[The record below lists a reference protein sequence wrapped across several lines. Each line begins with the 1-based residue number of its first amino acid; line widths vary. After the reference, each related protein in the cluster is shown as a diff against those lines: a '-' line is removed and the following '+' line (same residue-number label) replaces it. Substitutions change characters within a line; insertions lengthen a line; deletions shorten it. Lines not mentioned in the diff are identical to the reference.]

1 MTGIPREERIL
12 NLLAALLASRLPVPF
27 ADIRRKIAGYD
38 DDASVEAIE
47 KRFDRDK
54 ADLRKLGVP
63 LEYVTEDD
71 FGRSGYLIPR
81 DRFFLQEI
89 RFTVEEG
96 IALAAIER
104 AAEATEGDPF
114 LASLR
119 SALAK
124 ITVDSPLSE
133 ASRESIAE
141 QRLFDPHVSAG
152 EPGPLSDLAGALA
165 ARRPIRFTYYTLGS
179 GETALRTVEPY
190 GVGYYGGNWYLVG
203 RDVDKA
209 EERVF
214 RTTRIRGEVEVMDAG
229 GYEIPDD
236 FDLGDR
242 IGHASWEMGRE
253 KPVEARIRFDPA
265 FSFMIQ
271 ENVRPGQRFA
281 PDDDGGGVLTVR
293 MTDPEALVRWVAT
306 FGPLAEILEP
316 ENLRERLVTHLEG
329 LIRRYEP

>member
-1 MTGIPREERIL
+1 MSAIPREERIL

-27 ADIRRKIAGYD
+27 AEIRGKVAGYD
-38 DDASVEAIE
+38 DDASEEAIE

-63 LEYVTEDD
+63 LEYVAEDE
-71 FGRSGYLIPR
+71 FGRSGYRVPR
-81 DRFFLQEI
+81 ERFFLREI
-89 RFTVEEG
+89 RFTIEEG

-104 AAEATEGDPF
+104 AADSVESDP
-114 LASLR
+114 LTASLR

-141 QRLFDPHVSAG
+141 QQLLDPHVSAG
-152 EPGPLSDLAGALA
+152 EPAALADLAGALA
-165 ARRPIRFTYYTLGS
+165 ARSPVRFTYYTIGT
-179 GETALRTVEPY
+179 GETAHRTVEPY

-203 RDVDKA
+203 RDADKDA
-209 EERVF
+209 ERVF
-214 RTTRIRGEVEVMDAG
+214 RTTRIRGDVEVLEPG
-229 GYEIPDD
+229 GYEIPPD
-236 FDLGDR
+236 FDLRDR
-242 IGHASWEMGRE
+242 IGHPSWEMGEE
-253 KPVEARIRFDPA
+253 KPVEARIRFEPE

-271 ENVRPGQRFA
+271 ENVRPGQSFE
-281 PDDDGGGVLTVR
+281 PDEDGGGVLTVR
-293 MTDPEALVRWVAT
+293 VTDPQALVRWVAT

-316 ENLRERLVTHLEG
+316 ADLRERLVDHLEG